1 MEYDI
6 GSKIKR
12 ARLEKKLTQEQIA
25 ELLGVSRQT
34 ISNWENE
41 KSYPDI
47 ISVIK
52 MSECYDVSLDYLLK
66 GEQKMNTYY
75 EYLEESTNVVKSN
88 IKRNKIITILSY
100 LLIWVIAMIVF
111 WFFTNGS
118 DAIGYSLLYLW
129 IILPVTTFFVS
140 VIIGANDFWGTRK
153 WTFTLI
159 FGVMYM
165 LAEYGTFKMANN
177 IAFNKLNTPDW
188 GMIVG
193 GTIISAIGMLIG
205 FLVNRVRN
213 VVTGKMSKLDSE

>member
-41 KSYPDI
+41 KFYPDI

-140 VIIGANDFWGTRK
+140 VIIGTNDFWGIRK
-153 WTFTLI
+153 WALTLI

-188 GMIVG
+188 GMIAG

-205 FLVNRVRN
+205 FLAN
-213 VVTGKMSKLDSE
+213 TIGKCCDRKNE